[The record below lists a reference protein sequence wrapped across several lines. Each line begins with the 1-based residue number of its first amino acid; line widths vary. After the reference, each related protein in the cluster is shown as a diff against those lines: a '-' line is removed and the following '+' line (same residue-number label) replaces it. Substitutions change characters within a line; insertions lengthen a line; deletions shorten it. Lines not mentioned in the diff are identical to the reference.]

1 MGVPW
6 LVYRDSP
13 LLDYDIIPN
22 ILGSIIPELII
33 NQQGLSSHCSGVH
46 VHDDVQYINSQTSNT
61 ETIVT

>member
-1 MGVPW
+1 MYGYKIYIYIYGLYW

-13 LLDYDIIPN
+13 LLDYDIIPT
-22 ILGSIIPELII
+22 ILDSIIP
-33 NQQGLSSHCSGVH
+33 HCSGVH